1 MKFTGKCHRPKPRPT
16 LWASL
21 RSRNACQD
29 FTRATLYGN
38 LQEKYRHPE
47 SAPWSSTGLYTYRK
61 KNGLISV
68 WGKNGLISADQRIVN
83 SGNDSS
89 QEYSADAA
97 GRVGLDLVYMSSSIH
112 FKTIF
117 GIKWDQH
124 GMTASCP
131 ESNFVASCALLDGPG
146 SASAPDI
153 SRSKSLTLVILCR
166 LKSWQRERSN

>member
-1 MKFTGKCHRPKPRPT
+1 MPPTKTATNTLSEPAQSKRMSRFHKSHFIRKFTRKIPPPRVST
-16 LWASL
+16 
-21 RSRNACQD
+21 
-29 FTRATLYGN
+29 
-38 LQEKYRHPE
+38 
-47 SAPWSSTGLYTYRK
+47 WSSTGLYTYRK

-166 LKSWQRERSN
+166 LKSWQKERSN